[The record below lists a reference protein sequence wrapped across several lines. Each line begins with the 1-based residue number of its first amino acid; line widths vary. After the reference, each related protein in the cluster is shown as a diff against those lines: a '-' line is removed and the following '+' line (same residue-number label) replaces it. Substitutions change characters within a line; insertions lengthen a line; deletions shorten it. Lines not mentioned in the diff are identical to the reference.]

1 MKLRVKDIVK
11 IWNNGA
17 ASLVA
22 GQEGLMRRIE
32 VFDMM
37 EQPNIKPWLRE
48 HLLLITTGYV
58 IRNDKEALLNL
69 IRDMNEV
76 NASALAIKTRF
87 FEDFPKEA
95 LQLADELKLPLFFLD
110 NNAGFVE
117 LVFPVMTAIL
127 NWILVIRLEKETN
140 QSLITGYSLILS
152 TVKLHNQRRQNIVQP
167 PYNGHQNQCV

>member
-69 IRDMNEV
+69 I
-76 NASALAIKTRF
+76 
-87 FEDFPKEA
+87 
-95 LQLADELKLPLFFLD
+95 
-110 NNAGFVE
+110 
-117 LVFPVMTAIL
+117 
-127 NWILVIRLEKETN
+127 LVIRLEKKTN

-152 TVKLHNQRRQNIVQP
+152 TVKLHSQRRQNIVQP
-167 PYNGHQNQCV
+167 LYNGHQNQCV

>member
-48 HLLLITTGYV
+48 HLLLSLPQGY
-58 IRNDKEALLNL
+58 
-69 IRDMNEV
+69 
-76 NASALAIKTRF
+76 
-87 FEDFPKEA
+87 
-95 LQLADELKLPLFFLD
+95 
-110 NNAGFVE
+110 
-117 LVFPVMTAIL
+117 
-127 NWILVIRLEKETN
+127 
-140 QSLITGYSLILS
+140 
-152 TVKLHNQRRQNIVQP
+152 
-167 PYNGHQNQCV
+167 HQNQKEH

>member
-117 LVFPVMTAIL
+117 LVFPV
-127 NWILVIRLEKETN
+127 
-140 QSLITGYSLILS
+140 
-152 TVKLHNQRRQNIVQP
+152 
-167 PYNGHQNQCV
+167 

>member
-69 IRDMNEV
+69 IREV

-87 FEDFPKEA
+87 LRIFPK
-95 LQLADELKLPLFFLD
+95 KHF
-110 NNAGFVE
+110 
-117 LVFPVMTAIL
+117 
-127 NWILVIRLEKETN
+127 NWRMN
-140 QSLITGYSLILS
+140 
-152 TVKLHNQRRQNIVQP
+152 
-167 PYNGHQNQCV
+167 

>member
-69 IRDMNEV
+69 IRDMHLRLPSKPV
-76 NASALAIKTRF
+76 FLRI
-87 FEDFPKEA
+87 FPK
-95 LQLADELKLPLFFLD
+95 KHF
-110 NNAGFVE
+110 
-117 LVFPVMTAIL
+117 
-127 NWILVIRLEKETN
+127 NWRMN
-140 QSLITGYSLILS
+140 
-152 TVKLHNQRRQNIVQP
+152 
-167 PYNGHQNQCV
+167 

>member
-48 HLLLITTGYV
+48 HLLLITP
-58 IRNDKEALLNL
+58 
-69 IRDMNEV
+69 DM
-76 NASALAIKTRF
+76 
-87 FEDFPKEA
+87 
-95 LQLADELKLPLFFLD
+95 
-110 NNAGFVE
+110 
-117 LVFPVMTAIL
+117 
-127 NWILVIRLEKETN
+127 
-140 QSLITGYSLILS
+140 
-152 TVKLHNQRRQNIVQP
+152 
-167 PYNGHQNQCV
+167 